1 MDTSNHQ
8 KEPAAG
14 PVDIVLVPGLWL
26 DASSWDKVVPLLEKA
41 GHRAHALTLPG
52 LEARDSDRAGVGTAD
67 QVAAVV
73 AAVDEAAATSGRP
86 VLLVG
91 HSLGSAIAWGALDAR
106 VEKVATV
113 VFIGGWPPAG
123 DKPLAG
129 GFPTDGPDLPPA
141 PWDELGDDVRD
152 LDRAEFESYLRPS
165 PARLTTEGLSLHD
178 ERRYDVPALF
188 VCPEF
193 TAAQLQEWVADGE
206 ESVSE
211 IPRLQ
216 AAQYVDLPTG
226 HWPQLSK
233 PEELA
238 AILLE
243 AAEAV

>member
-1 MDTSNHQ
+1 M
-8 KEPAAG
+8 
-14 PVDIVLVPGLWL
+14 DIVLVPGLWL

-52 LEARDSDRAGVGTAD
+52 LESWDSDRAGVGTAEH
-67 QVAAVV
+67 VASVV
-73 AAVDEAAATSGRP
+73 AAVDDAAATSGGP

-91 HSLGSAIAWGALDAR
+91 HSLGCAIAWGALDAR
-106 VEKVATV
+106 VDKVAKV
-113 VFIGGWPPAG
+113 VFIGGWPAPDG
-123 DKPLAG
+123 EPLAA

-152 LDRAEFESYLRPS
+152 LDRGEFESYLRPS
-165 PARLTTEGLSLHD
+165 PARLTTEGLVLRD

-193 TAAQLQEWVADGE
+193 TAAQLQEWVASGE
-206 ESVSE
+206 ESVRE
-211 IPRLQ
+211 VPKLRN
-216 AAQYVDLPTG
+216 AAYVDLPTG

-233 PEELA
+233 PDQLA
-238 AILLE
+238 TILVD

>member
-1 MDTSNHQ
+1 METMEERL
-8 KEPAAG
+8 EPI
-14 PVDIVLVPGLWL
+14 DIVLVPGLWL
-26 DASSWDKVVPLLEKA
+26 DASSWDKVVPLLERA
-41 GHRAHALTLPG
+41 GHRARALTLPG
-52 LEARDSDRAGVGTAD
+52 LESRGSDRAGVGTAD
-67 QVAAVV
+67 HVAAVV
-73 AAVDEAAATSGRP
+73 AAVDEAAAASRRP

-106 VEKVATV
+106 VEKVAKV
-113 VFIGGWPPAG
+113 VFIGGWPAAG
-123 DKPLAG
+123 GKPLAG

-141 PWDELGDDVRD
+141 PWEGLGDDVRD
-152 LDRAEFESYLRPS
+152 LDRREFESYLRPS
-165 PARLTTEGLSLHD
+165 PARLTTEGLALHD

-211 IPRLQ
+211 LPRLRK
-216 AAQYVDLPTG
+216 AEYVDLPTG

-238 AILLE
+238 AILLD
-243 AAEAV
+243 AAQAV